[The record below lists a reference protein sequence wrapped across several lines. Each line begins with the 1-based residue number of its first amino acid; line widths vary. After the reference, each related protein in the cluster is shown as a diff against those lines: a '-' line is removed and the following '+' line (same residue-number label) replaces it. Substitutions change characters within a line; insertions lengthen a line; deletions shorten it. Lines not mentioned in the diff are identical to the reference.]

1 MAFILPKSGCSSE
14 NTKIEDLIEDSLKKE
29 KMTNTSSVCLSANI
43 TLAGPYLLTLS
54 EAIIPIQHWTAKGT
68 SVTS

>member
-29 KMTNTSSVCLSANI
+29 KMTNTSSDCLSANI
-43 TLAGPYLLTLS
+43 TLAGP
-54 EAIIPIQHWTAKGT
+54 
-68 SVTS
+68 